1 MTGAI
6 SIITKNF
13 LYRYFPYLVI
23 FLMSLFMPADTDLG
37 WHLKYGEYFSKTGKV
52 LKKNILSV
60 EMSGYQWPNISWLT
74 DFLTYQIYHQAGF
87 LGLSI
92 AGAVVIVFI
101 FFFVDRALKISFC

>member
-1 MTGAI
+1 MLGTVSTI
-6 SIITKNF
+6 FSNF
-13 LYRYFPYLVI
+13 FYSYLPYLVI

-92 AGAVVIVFI
+92 AGAVSVVLI
-101 FFFVDRALKISFC
+101 FYFVDRE